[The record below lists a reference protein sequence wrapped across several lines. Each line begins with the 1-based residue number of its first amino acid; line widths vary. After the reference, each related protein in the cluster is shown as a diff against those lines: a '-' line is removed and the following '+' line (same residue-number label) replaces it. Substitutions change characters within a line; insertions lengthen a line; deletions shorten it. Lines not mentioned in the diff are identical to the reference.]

1 MEKNT
6 IVWIISKMLAM
17 SLNGGRRRRRMSEAA
32 PVNSPPVPT
41 IPIPTPRT
49 TQQDDNE
56 LVEETSFNDV

>member
-1 MEKNT
+1 MEKNV

-41 IPIPTPRT
+41 IPTPRT